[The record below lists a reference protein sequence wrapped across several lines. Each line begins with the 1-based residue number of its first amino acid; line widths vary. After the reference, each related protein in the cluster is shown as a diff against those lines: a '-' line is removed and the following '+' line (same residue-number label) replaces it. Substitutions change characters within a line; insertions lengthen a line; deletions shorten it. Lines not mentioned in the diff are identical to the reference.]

1 MLYSNISAYFLVFF
15 LINYYYTK
23 KKKKNVVITI
33 GSLRN
38 ALVACRCFDNFK
50 LELQLVR
57 DSPVGLPG
65 DDINKI

>member
-1 MLYSNISAYFLVFF
+1 MLYSNISAHFLVFF

-23 KKKKNVVITI
+23 KKKHVVITI

-65 DDINKI
+65 DGINKI